1 MRTQHLKVTV
11 TSLQNISS
19 LLSLSQEKPFGSIF
33 VSPHFIIST
42 GCLVS
47 NKTQLEVQLPTRID
61 CLCVGMVVK
70 GCPEPIINQCRYQ
83 LAAGDLLIVNWGAIL
98 DSEKFSNDIVVKGFA
113 VTEDYLRK
121 CTAPDFPTSQT
132 KFQDMFIRTGEGCV
146 LPVSLDYAGPFRP
159 SSRRNHAG
167 SQQPFQI
174 DASLRG

>member
-113 VTEDYLRK
+113 VTEDYLK
-121 CTAPDFPTSQT
+121 TIFGNALPQI
-132 KFQDMFIRTGEGCV
+132 FQ
-146 LPVSLDYAGPFRP
+146 LPRQSFKICL
-159 SSRRNHAG
+159 SE
-167 SQQPFQI
+167 QE
-174 DASLRG
+174 RGVFCQYLSTMLGLSDLLHEEIT